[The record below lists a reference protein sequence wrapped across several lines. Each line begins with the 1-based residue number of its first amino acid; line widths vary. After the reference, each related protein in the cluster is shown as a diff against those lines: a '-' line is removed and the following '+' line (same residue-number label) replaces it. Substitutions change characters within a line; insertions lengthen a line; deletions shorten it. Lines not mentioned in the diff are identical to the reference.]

1 MNENKD
7 LEIVLGD
14 DSFLE
19 FSDVNDCV
27 NTLRPK
33 NKDKSKKVI
42 IPKTPKERQKE
53 KNKK

>member
-1 MNENKD
+1 M
-7 LEIVLGD
+7 GD

-19 FSDVNDCV
+19 FSDVGDCV

-33 NKDKSKKVI
+33 NKTKGKKVI
-42 IPKTPKERQKE
+42 IPKTQSE

>member
-1 MNENKD
+1 MNKNKD

-19 FSDVNDCV
+19 FSDVGDCV
-27 NTLRPK
+27 NSLRPK
-33 NKDKSKKVI
+33 DKSKSKKVI
-42 IPKTPKERQKE
+42 IPKTKQERQNE